1 VAPGPKAAA
10 APGPKAAA
18 PGPKAAGA
26 ALPDKRVQA
35 MFDSPVAATE
45 KIPELKELS
54 KLIKASPN
62 VTKVLSDKNLVATIF
77 APNNDVST
85 KAHMWMGGVGR
96 GCCCTVC
103 GGVHVMQKLGAM
115 LLMCC
120 IRHRCTLLHAVDS
133 TEQFRLTYLSLA

>member
-1 VAPGPKAAA
+1 MAPGPKAAA
-10 APGPKAAA
+10 G
-18 PGPKAAGA
+18 

-45 KIPELKELS
+45 KIPELKELN

-85 KAHMWMGGVGR
+85 GLTHMRMASHTVYLWMDR
-96 GCCCTVC
+96 G
-103 GGVHVMQKLGAM
+103 
-115 LLMCC
+115 
-120 IRHRCTLLHAVDS
+120 
-133 TEQFRLTYLSLA
+133 